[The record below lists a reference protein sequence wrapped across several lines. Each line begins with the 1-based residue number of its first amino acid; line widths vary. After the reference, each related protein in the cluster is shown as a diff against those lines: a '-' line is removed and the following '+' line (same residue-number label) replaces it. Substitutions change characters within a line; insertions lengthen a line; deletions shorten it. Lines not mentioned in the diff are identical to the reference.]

1 MHGGS
6 KGNLVFAD
14 YYYGDV
20 DLKINSDSSYLIQRN
35 LMPLIKNNK
44 IAGIMYYG
52 MESHSS
58 YAHTDESESVSDTE
72 SNHHTHRAK
81 VFWSD
86 DFSRIDL
93 ASGNVKSD
101 ITIDCSEPLIDEKD
115 VFRYTIQN
123 AFDNNP
129 ATSYVEDTEDDLMYV
144 CAIKPKRTKFAII
157 NGYAA
162 NESLYFSNNRII
174 EVADEWT
181 ADSKYPSEKLLETNN
196 RYELRDNGM
205 SFQVGECKTFSN
217 GYIFVSKISKGKK
230 IQRHM
235 HCRVRFLQ

>member
-1 MHGGS
+1 MNGGS
-6 KGNLVFAD
+6 KGNLIFAD
-14 YYYGDV
+14 YYHGDV

-72 SNHHTHRAK
+72 SNHHTHLAK

-93 ASGNVKSD
+93 ASGNVKGD
-101 ITIDCSEPLIDEKD
+101 ITIDCSKPLIDEKD

-123 AFDNNP
+123 AFDQNP

-144 CAIKPKRTKFAII
+144 WRLNQICYNKCDTQQMRVSI
-157 NGYAA
+157 
-162 NESLYFSNNRII
+162 
-174 EVADEWT
+174 
-181 ADSKYPSEKLLETNN
+181 
-196 RYELRDNGM
+196 
-205 SFQVGECKTFSN
+205 FQTTE
-217 GYIFVSKISKGKK
+217 
-230 IQRHM
+230 
-235 HCRVRFLQ
+235 